1 MQYRFCM
8 DTKEVI
14 VRQARHNMFVSVQV
28 TSESSECKHKN
39 VVDCKIKKLAL
50 LIVIKE
56 TQFKAHY
63 QNNK

>member
-1 MQYRFCM
+1 M

-28 TSESSECKHKN
+28 TSESCECKHKN
-39 VVDCKIKKLAL
+39 VVDCKIKIAL

>member
-39 VVDCKIKKLAL
+39 VVDCKIKSSVANC
-50 LIVIKE
+50 
-56 TQFKAHY
+56 Y
-63 QNNK
+63 QGNTI